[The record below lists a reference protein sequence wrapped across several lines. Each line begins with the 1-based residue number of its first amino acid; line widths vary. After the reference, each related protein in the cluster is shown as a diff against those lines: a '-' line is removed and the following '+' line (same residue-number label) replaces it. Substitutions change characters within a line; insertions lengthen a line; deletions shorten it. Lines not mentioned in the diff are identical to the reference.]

1 MDGHAGADVLT
12 EHADVGRQAAAGDFM
27 ASENLDQLL
36 LATGG
41 VLGGEHFQAVAALA
55 EGGAHGSD
63 GLGLVVFDANQ
74 HCVGLDQLHQDVD
87 AADQCVGF
95 FAHQQ
100 VVGGD
105 VRLALRTVDDQ
116 GVNLLLRAGG
126 EFDCRGEASAAEA
139 ADAGLANFF
148 QQLRGFQVAIVR
160 AGLQG
165 GPLLQA
171 VAVEHDGRR
180 RQARNMGEGLRA
192 YGADGAGG
200 RCMHRHAD
208 QTVGGGE

>member
-1 MDGHAGADVLT
+1 MPLIS
-12 EHADVGRQAAAGDFM
+12 
-27 ASENLDQLL
+27 AS
-36 LATGG
+36 A
-41 VLGGEHFQAVAALA
+41 
-55 EGGAHGSD
+55 
-63 GLGLVVFDANQ
+63 
-74 HCVGLDQLHQDVD
+74 
-87 AADQCVGF
+87 F

-126 EFDCRGEASAAEA
+126 EFDCRGEACAAEA
-139 ADAGLANFF
+139 ADAGLTDFF
-148 QQLRGFQVAIVR
+148 QQLGGFQVAIVR

-208 QTVGGGE
+208 QTVGGGEELAFENPLTHADARLGGRAQMLAERQDQACG